1 MVSPSVQWG
10 EPMDIVPA
18 AFGCLLIALG
28 LMMAANQRGYVT
40 FIAGPRALLLL
51 AGAVGVFGYWV
62 LRGSH

>member
-1 MVSPSVQWG
+1 MCG
-10 EPMDIVPA
+10 PMDIVPA

-40 FIAGPRALLLL
+40 FIAGPRAMLLL

-62 LRGSH
+62 MRGSH

>member
-1 MVSPSVQWG
+1 MQWG
-10 EPMDIVPA
+10 EPMDILPA
-18 AFGCLLIALG
+18 VFGCLLIALG

-40 FIAGPRALLLL
+40 FIVGPRAMLLL